1 MSELG
6 LLGSARTHDAP
17 TVGKNRGSLP
27 GLPPIANSSLA
38 STANDHPIG
47 ARLRSWVGHHQNF
60 GAYRT
65 RGKRALDIFLVILA
79 LPVVI
84 PMIVL
89 LAVAVAADGG
99 PAFFRQTR
107 IGRGGR
113 HFECLKL
120 RTMAVDSD
128 RLLKEILETD
138 PVALSEWT
146 EKQKLTND
154 PRITRLGRFM
164 RKTSLD
170 ELPQLLNVL
179 MGDMSLVG
187 PRPVVP
193 KELERYGEGA
203 RHYLRVRPG
212 LTGAWQ
218 VSRRNETS
226 YDERVQLDMDYVH
239 RHSLFH
245 DIWIMA
251 KTLGVVVAATGR

>member
-1 MSELG
+1 MWELDFS
-6 LLGSARTHDAP
+6 GSARTHDVP
-17 TVGKNRGSLP
+17 VGDKNRGSLLGP
-27 GLPPIANSSLA
+27 STLTHSALAGSS
-38 STANDHPIG
+38 DHRTIG
-47 ARLRSWVGHHQNF
+47 SRLRSWVEQNKAF

-65 RGKRALDIFLVILA
+65 SGKRALDIFLVILA

-84 PMIVL
+84 PVIVL
-89 LAVAVAADGG
+89 LALAVAADGG
-99 PAFFRQTR
+99 PAFYRQTR

-113 HFECLKL
+113 HFGCLKL
-120 RTMAVDSD
+120 RTMAVNSD
-128 RLLKEILETD
+128 RLLKEILKTD
-138 PVALSEWT
+138 PAALSEWT

-193 KELERYGEGA
+193 DELERYGGGA
-203 RHYLRVRPG
+203 GHYLRVRPG

-218 VSRRNETS
+218 VSKRNETS
-226 YDERVQLDMDYVH
+226 YDERVQLDMDYVD
-239 RHSLFH
+239 RHSFFY

-251 KTLGVVVAATGR
+251 KTLVVVVAATGR